1 MAELTARWSLSTAGA
16 ATRIG
21 NGQFWRAH
29 LQITKLQQDF
39 DARLKRLKAMC
50 GIHGLVTVHSGQELS
65 ANLKESLANRG
76 PDFLG
81 QVTRSV
87 SSDSQEEPLISL
99 TFTSTVLAL
108 RGDHLAKQPFEHPEH
123 GSVLCWNGEAWRIDG
138 QAVEGNDG
146 EEIFA
151 RLAANALVE
160 DEQRRSYTID
170 VLRQIQGPFACLYY
184 DAPGKCLYYGRD
196 RLGRRSLLVNHSEAV
211 GGIAFSSVSDSQV
224 ADWKEVTA
232 DGIYAISL
240 NTSDVKNIAP
250 QKYPWVAETGADLVS
265 SIGRFNKILP
275 DQHEKLDHDS
285 PSVGLVRQHLVEA
298 LKMRVLNVP
307 KPPLVPGS
315 NGDDDARVAVLF
327 SGGLDCTVM
336 ARLAHEVMPSSQSID
351 LINVAF
357 QNARKAASQ
366 ENASSA
372 TLAEVYEACPDR
384 VTGRRAFAELKAAC
398 PTRRWRFLAVNVPFA
413 EAMSHRSRVVSLMYP
428 HNTEM
433 DLSIALALYF
443 ASRGVGHPQTDPADS
458 EPVAHTVQTTARVL
472 LSGLGADELFGGYS
486 RHEVAFKRNGYTGL
500 IEELKLDVSR
510 IGERNL
516 GRDDRILS
524 CWGKEVRFP
533 FLDEDFIKFSIE
545 CPVWEK
551 CDFESPTDASGIEPA
566 KRVLR
571 LLADQLDLPST
582 AREKKRA
589 IQFGARTAKIEQL
602 AGGPKT
608 KGTDLIS

>member
-1 MAELTARWSLSTAGA
+1 
-16 ATRIG
+16 
-21 NGQFWRAH
+21 
-29 LQITKLQQDF
+29 
-39 DARLKRLKAMC
+39 MC
-50 GIHGLVTVHSGQELS
+50 GIHGLVTVHSGQDLP
-65 ANLKESLANRG
+65 ANLKEALANRG

-87 SSDSQEEPLISL
+87 SPGIDGELPISL

-108 RGDHLAKQPFEHPEH
+108 RGDHLAQQPFKHPEH
-123 GSVLCWNGEAWRIDG
+123 GSVLCWNGEAWKIDDH
-138 QAVEGNDG
+138 AVEGNDG

-151 RLAANALVE
+151 RLAANTCVE
-160 DEQRRSYTID
+160 AEQRRAYTID
-170 VLRQIQGPFACLYY
+170 VLRGIRGPFAFLYY
-184 DAPGKCLYYGRD
+184 DAPGKCLYYVATDLAAALYSFTSRK
-196 RLGRRSLLVNHSEAV
+196 LLAGSPFRAYLTHSITNAASEKHA
-211 GGIAFSSVSDSQV
+211 
-224 ADWKEVTA
+224 
-232 DGIYAISL
+232 
-240 NTSDVKNIAP
+240 
-250 QKYPWVAETGADLVS
+250 WVAETGVDLVS
-265 SIGRFNKILP
+265 SIGIFNKSLP
-275 DQHEKLDHDS
+275 EQDEKLNHDS
-285 PSVGLVRQHLVEA
+285 ISVGLVRQHLVEA

-307 KPPLVPGS
+307 KPPLILDS
-315 NGDDDARVAVLF
+315 NGEDDARIAVLF

-336 ARLAHEVMPSSQSID
+336 ARLAHEVLPDSQSID

-366 ENASSA
+366 ENAA
-372 TLAEVYEACPDR
+372 TDTTAEVYEACPDR
-384 VTGRRAFAELKAAC
+384 LTGRRAFAELKIAC
-398 PTRRWRFLAVNVPFA
+398 PTRRWRFIAVNVPFV

-443 ASRGVGHPQTDPADS
+443 ASRGIGHPHTDPS
-458 EPVAHTVQTTARVL
+458 NLEPVAHTIQTPARVL

-486 RHEVAFKRNGYTGL
+486 RHEVAYKRNGYAGL

-545 CPVWEK
+545 CPVWAK
-551 CDFESPTDASGIEPA
+551 CDFANATDPNGIEPA